1 VIISNDRIR
10 ISDFIEE
17 KGIEALEKIKDF
29 NLEGM
34 MAKRKTSKYIQ
45 GNKIGRI

>member
-1 VIISNDRIR
+1 VIISNHR

-17 KGIEALEKIKDF
+17 MGIEAFEKIKDF

-34 MAKRKTSKYIQ
+34 MAKRKI
-45 GNKIGRI
+45 